1 MNPMSSMT
9 LAPHYMNKYK
19 GQKVLVTG
27 GLGFIGSNLAIRLV
41 QSGASVTLLDSMHP
55 TCGGNYFNIEP
66 IKHDV
71 EVIEGDSCDLDL
83 MRTMV
88 RGKRFIFNLA
98 GHVSHI
104 ESMQQPFEDLQMNT
118 VAPLTVL
125 EACRHENRDARVV
138 YSGTRQAYGRP
149 ESLPLVE
156 TQVLK
161 PIDVNGVSKMAG
173 EWFHMVYQR
182 AHGIPTVSL
191 RLINTYGPRQL
202 VKHPRQGFVGWFI
215 KQAIEGEEIQVFGDG
230 QQIRSFNYIDDVV
243 DALLIAGAEERLDGD
258 YFNLAGVRPIAL
270 EEFVKILIAAAGKGS
285 YRIVPFPANVKD
297 IDIGSVYSSGA
308 KFHGVTGWKARIP
321 LEEGLGYTLEYYRKH
336 RAHYW

>member
-1 MNPMSSMT
+1 VNNYNG
-9 LAPHYMNKYK
+9 H
-19 GQKVLVTG
+19 KVLITG

-41 QSGASVTLLDSMHP
+41 ESGASVTLLDSRHP
-55 TCGGNYFNIEP
+55 TCGANYFNIEP
-66 IKHDV
+66 IKNDV
-71 EVIEGDSCDLDL
+71 EVIEGDSCNLEL
-83 MRTMV
+83 MRTLV

-125 EACRHENRDARVV
+125 EACRQENREVRVV

-182 AHGIPTVSL
+182 AHGIAAVSL

-202 VKHPRQGFVGWFI
+202 VKHARQGFVGWFI

-230 QQIRSFNYIDDVV
+230 RQIRSFNHVDDVV
-243 DALLIAGAEERLDGD
+243 DALLIAGFDQRLDGD
-258 YFNLAGVRPIAL
+258 YFNLAGVRPISL
-270 EEFVKILIAAAGKGS
+270 EEFVKTLIAAAGKGS
-285 YRIVPFPANVKD
+285 YRIVPFPSDKKA
-297 IDIGSVYSSGA
+297 IDIGSVYSSAA
-308 KFHGVTGWKARIP
+308 KFNAITGWKARTAI
-321 LEEGLGYTLEYYRKH
+321 EQGLGHTLEYYRQH
-336 RAHYW
+336 REHYW